1 MGHNIS
7 AIIGE
12 NNVNKEKIKELGLAA
27 AFESNYVIIILDF
40 DAMIELEETLNKSSD
55 SESINLSW
63 DCKLTKFIA
72 KEIGLEKFALIQTDY
87 FGGIGEQYASYFED
101 ERKIL
106 SEVGINEALKS
117 LGVKTKDNQDEFD
130 ALNLG
135 EYRESEYYYWDIG
148 NWAEKKENMI
158 AGRILNK

>member
-1 MGHNIS
+1 MGNNIS

-12 NNVNKEKIKELGLAA
+12 NNVNEEKIKELGLAA

-55 SESINLSW
+55 SKSINLSW
-63 DCKLTKFIA
+63 DCELTKFIA
-72 KEIGLEKFALIQTDY
+72 NEIGLEKFALIQTDY
-87 FGGIGEQYASYFED
+87 FGGIGEQYVSYFEN

-106 SEVGINEALKS
+106 SEVGVNEALKS

-135 EYRESEYYYWDIG
+135 EYRESEYYYWGNG
-148 NWAEKKENMI
+148 NWAEKKKI
-158 AGRILNK
+158 